1 MEHLRNLEHSF
12 KNINE
17 TLNLSRENNN
27 RKFLTLE
34 CTLKDFLLDAE
45 DSIALKLNT
54 SRETLLDSNLVYR
67 NEILT
72 SLINNDC
79 EHNNLVKQIKFTQS
93 SYTLDAKLFCER
105 LSFAQDFHILNK
117 LKYLHLLKT
126 NEISNIDLYDFK
138 YHKTR
143 VIYSQMI
150 TCNSI
155 LTLIRLDNSRGDHL
169 LRVHKINQSSFKTA
183 KEIIVKS
190 MRYSSSAFWF
200 LCVRERI
207 YFLYTKQTLTTY
219 IDMYDFELNQL
230 KSIELENDLQV
241 ENFLSN
247 KIEIIIDY
255 GLSHWVYD
263 LNLNRK
269 VTYKSCKIYDGTNDD
284 LNMIMRLI
292 NISKEFLFYLETNET
307 RNGKNI
313 LIASRARGNVFHKR
327 IHLNFIKL
335 NEWSFFILIDYNS
348 HILIKILNG
357 KEIYFFDAFKCEN
370 DVHVC
375 QLVSN
380 KVDLEEYGLDA
391 IFQAED
397 FLCSSNHANNC
408 LILFRND
415 GKRYKHVFIV

>member
-17 TLNLSRENNN
+17 TLNLARENNN
-27 RKFLTLE
+27 RKFLALE
-34 CTLKDFLLDAE
+34 CILKDFLLDAE

-54 SRETLLDSNLVYR
+54 SRETLLDSILVYR
-67 NEILT
+67 NEILA
-72 SLINNDC
+72 SLNNNDC
-79 EHNNLVKQIKFTQS
+79 EHNSVKKIKFTQS
-93 SYTLDAKLFCER
+93 SSRLDAKLFVER
-105 LSFAQDFHILNK
+105 LSFAHDFNVLNK

-126 NEISNIDLYDFK
+126 NEISSIDLYDFK

-143 VIYSQMI
+143 VVYSQMI

-155 LTLIRLDNSRGDHL
+155 LTLIRLDDNNSHGDYL
-169 LRVHKINQSSFKTA
+169 LRVHKVNQSSFKTA

-190 MRYSSSAFWF
+190 MRHSSSAFWF

-207 YFLYTKQTLTTY
+207 YFLYTKQTLSTY

-255 GLSHWVYD
+255 GFSHLVCD

-269 VTYKSCKIYDGTNDD
+269 VTYKSCKIYND
-284 LNMIMRLI
+284 LNVMMRLV
-292 NISKEFLFYLETNET
+292 NISKKFLFYLETNET

-313 LIASRARGNVFHKR
+313 LIASRAGGNVFHKR
-327 IHLNFIKL
+327 INLNFIKP

-348 HILIKILNG
+348 HILIKVLNG
-357 KEIYFFDAFKCEN
+357 KEIYFVDAFKCEN
-370 DVHVC
+370 DVHVF

-380 KVDLEEYGLDA
+380 KVDLEGYGIDA
-391 IFQAED
+391 IFQEED
-397 FLCSSNHANNC
+397 FLRSSNHANNC

-415 GKRYKHVFIV
+415 GKRFKHVFIV